1 MLKGWTTF
9 EKTWLSLFMVINVY
23 LFFAFD
29 DTMLGLVSST
39 FGVLCVVL
47 AGKGKISTY
56 YAGII
61 QASTYAYIAWT
72 YGLFGEAM
80 LNGLFYFPIQF
91 IGIYLWSRAKTK
103 DSIRGE
109 DVVVKRLNKKQILQL
124 TGITVI
130 ASIGY
135 AYLLDYM
142 GGQQVRLDSVAV
154 VLSIVAQFLMI
165 KRYVEQWILWIT
177 VNVLTITLWIIVL
190 MQQGG
195 NDWAMVL
202 MWSAFLFNS
211 VVSYIN
217 WSKIYKG
224 QKQVTTHV

>member
-9 EKTWLSLFMVINVY
+9 EKTWLSIFMVINVY

-29 DTMLGLVSST
+29 DTMLGLISST
-39 FGVLCVVL
+39 AGVLCVVL
-47 AGKGKISTY
+47 AGKAKISTY
-56 YAGII
+56 YVGMI
-61 QASTYAYIAWT
+61 QASTYTYIAWS

-91 IGIYLWSRAKTK
+91 IGIYLWSKAKTK
-103 DSIRGE
+103 ESIRGE
-109 DVVVKRLNKKQILQL
+109 EVLVKKLNKKQILQL
-124 TGITVI
+124 TGITIV

-135 AYLLDYM
+135 AYLLDFI

-154 VLSIVAQFLMI
+154 VLSIIAQFLMI

-177 VNVLTITLWIIVL
+177 VNVLTITLWVIVL
-190 MQQGG
+190 IQQGG

-217 WSKIYKG
+217 WNKIHKG
-224 QKQVTTHV
+224 QKEVVA